1 MAGKSMRMQGQ
12 DGWRRPENIY
22 RSLLTSA
29 VLTMGAVLVACIV
42 VVLVCHVFETSVPE
56 ANFLRYAYAHSGMI
70 VAVISMAFGFT
81 AIHVTLKLNESV
93 KIQEFHQRYSGEDAL
108 RAIRAV
114 ADVGRMWE
122 LDAVAEFG
130 HPRFTPRS
138 AENNPEG
145 RIAVENIAELQ
156 VDGARRRP
164 WSEEQDKA
172 RRALGAFYRSAYRLY
187 ANRSIGKAALLEI
200 CATDAIVLLF
210 NVIEPMEAMIND
222 DYNWH
227 EFHGLMKAL
236 KNVYP
241 SFSKRTRSHLA
252 RPVYWNGVTG
262 TWQDQVAARCV
273 KGDGFDE
280 KDLQGVR

>member
-1 MAGKSMRMQGQ
+1 MKMQGD
-12 DGWRRPENIY
+12 DGWRRPENIH
-22 RSLLTSA
+22 RSLWVSGMFAMGVVVA
-29 VLTMGAVLVACIV
+29 VCITT
-42 VVLVCHVFETSVPE
+42 VLVCHVFETPTPE
-56 ANFLRYAYAHSGMI
+56 ANLLRYAYAHGGMI
-70 VAVISMAFGFT
+70 VAVVSMVFGFT

-122 LDAVAEFG
+122 RDAVGEFG
-130 HPRFTPRS
+130 RPKFVPRS
-138 AENNPEG
+138 NDNNPEG
-145 RIAVENIAELQ
+145 RISVENIAELQ

-236 KNVYP
+236 KDVYP

-252 RPVYWNGVTG
+252 RPVYWDEGSG
-262 TWQDQVAARCV
+262 TWREPSANLCIIPPG
-273 KGDGFDE
+273 KE
-280 KDLQGVR
+280 

>member
-1 MAGKSMRMQGQ
+1 MGMKMQGH
-12 DGWRRPENIY
+12 DGWRRPENIH
-22 RSLLTSA
+22 RSLWVSGMFAMGVVVAVCIAA
-29 VLTMGAVLVACIV
+29 VLI
-42 VVLVCHVFETSVPE
+42 CHVFETSAPE
-56 ANFLRYAYAHSGMI
+56 VNILRYAYAHGSMI
-70 VAVISMAFGFT
+70 VAAVSMVFGFT

-122 LDAVAEFG
+122 RDAVGEFG
-130 HPRFTPRS
+130 HPRFVPRS
-138 AENNPEG
+138 NDNNPEG
-145 RIAVENIAELQ
+145 RISVENISELQ

-227 EFHGLMKAL
+227 EFHGLMKVL
-236 KNVYP
+236 KDVYP
-241 SFSKRTRSHLA
+241 TFSTRTRSHLA
-252 RPVYWNGVTG
+252 RPVYWDGATG
-262 TWQDQVAARCV
+262 TWQEQAAAR
-273 KGDGFDE
+273 KTDGIE
-280 KDLQGVR
+280 

>member
-1 MAGKSMRMQGQ
+1 MKNRHA

-29 VLTMGAVLVACIV
+29 ALTMGVVLVACIG
-42 VVLVCHVFETSVPE
+42 VVLVCHVFESSVPE
-56 ANFLRYAYAHSGMI
+56 TNLLRYAYAHSSMI
-70 VAVISMAFGFT
+70 VAVVSMAFGFT

-93 KIQEFHQRYSGEDAL
+93 KIQEFHQRYSGEEAL

-122 LDAVAEFG
+122 RDAVAEFG
-130 HPRFTPRS
+130 HPHFTPRS

-145 RIAVENIAELQ
+145 RIAVENVAELQ
-156 VDGARRRP
+156 VAGARRRP

-227 EFHGLMKAL
+227 EFHGLMKVL
-236 KNVYP
+236 KEVYP
-241 SFSKRTRSHLA
+241 SFAKRTHSHLA
-252 RPVYWNGVTG
+252 RPVYWDGL
-262 TWQDQVAARCV
+262 ARAWR
-273 KGDGFDE
+273 E
-280 KDLQGVR
+280 QNSTRQ